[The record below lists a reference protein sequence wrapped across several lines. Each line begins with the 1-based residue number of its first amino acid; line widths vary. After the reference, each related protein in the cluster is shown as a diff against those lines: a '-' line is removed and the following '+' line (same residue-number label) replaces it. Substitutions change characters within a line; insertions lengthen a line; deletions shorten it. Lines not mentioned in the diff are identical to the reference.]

1 MTTPSDRP
9 TPHPEGF
16 GSPQVADGGAPGATQ
31 ATPSPQATQPT
42 PSSTPSPPPP
52 SFDYDAHE
60 QGGGQGAGEGADK
73 SSGKSAG
80 KSSSGGLYGS
90 DLAGNIVRA
99 SIAEFIG
106 TFLLVLAGTAI
117 VVAGGLNKGV
127 FDGLAPAL
135 GFGLMLVALV
145 TALGHISGC
154 HLNPAVTLGLTASRK
169 FPLSHVPAYL
179 AAQFAGAIVAAL
191 TVWAAY
197 GSLARSKVA
206 LGAPSPAHGVGVL
219 RTSLVE
225 AVITFLL
232 VLVIVSVATDDRV
245 PSAAAGIAVGF
256 ALFAAV
262 SIGGTVTGGSVNPAR
277 ALGPMIVAGSFP
289 QWVVYLVAPVIGG
302 VLASLLY
309 SEFLS
314 KGDEPKT

>member
-1 MTTPSDRP
+1 MTTSSERP
-9 TPHPEGF
+9 APYPDGF
-16 GSPQVADGGAPGATQ
+16 GRPQVADSTGSADASGATRAPQAGAPDSHDYSASE
-31 ATPSPQATQPT
+31 AA
-42 PSSTPSPPPP
+42 SSSQ
-52 SFDYDAHE
+52 S
-60 QGGGQGAGEGADK
+60 EGKA
-73 SSGKSAG
+73 SSS
-80 KSSSGGLYGS
+80 KSSSSGLYGS

-99 SIAEFIG
+99 SVAEFLG
-106 TFLLVLAGTAI
+106 TFLLVLAGTAV
-117 VVAGGLNKGV
+117 VVAGGLNAGV

-154 HLNPAVTLGLTASRK
+154 HLNPAVTLGLAASRK
-169 FPLSHVPAYL
+169 FPVSHVPAYL

-197 GSLARSKVA
+197 GAAARDRVG
-206 LGAPSPAHGVGVL
+206 LGAPAPAAGVGVL
-219 RTSLVE
+219 RAGLVE

-245 PSAAAGIAVGF
+245 PPAAAGIAVGF
-256 ALFAAV
+256 ALFAAI
-262 SIGGTVTGGSVNPAR
+262 SIGGLVTGGSVNPAR
-277 ALGPMIVAGSFP
+277 ALGPMIVAGTFP
-289 QWVVYLVAPVIGG
+289 QWPVYLIAPVIGG

-314 KGDEPKT
+314 KGDEPKA